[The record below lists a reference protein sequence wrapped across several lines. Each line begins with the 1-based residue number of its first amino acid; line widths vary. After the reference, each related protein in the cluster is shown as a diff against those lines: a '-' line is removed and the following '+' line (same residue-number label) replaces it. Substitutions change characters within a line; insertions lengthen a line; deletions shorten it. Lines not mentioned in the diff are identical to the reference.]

1 MKLKTIRIK
10 NYCRIIIFYIFW
22 NLFCKYNFSSIKSY
36 PMKRII
42 TLLYLVALFN
52 NAYAQYF
59 EVGAIGGVTSYI
71 GDLQPNSPATG
82 SYGLTYG
89 ALLRL
94 HYRPQ
99 LSFKVSAI
107 SGKFYATDRY
117 AKGTRRFR
125 NLEAETQYYELAA
138 TAEWNIA
145 QYNVLDNKTTSPYLF
160 AGVAGFYFNPRA
172 RTDYTNYE
180 WVNLRSLGTEG
191 QTLDGGKKPY
201 SQFQV
206 AIPFGV
212 GIKMSLSKK
221 LNLGFELGFRQTFT
235 DYLDDVSGNYPDLS
249 KLSEKDPIAAKF
261 SFRTPELFKS
271 SLELPS
277 GLKRGDSY
285 KFDMYFFS
293 GITLTFNLADK
304 SKMEFNE
311 RYRNFG
317 NN

>member
-1 MKLKTIRIK
+1 
-10 NYCRIIIFYIFW
+10 
-22 NLFCKYNFSSIKSY
+22 
-36 PMKRII
+36 MKRII
-42 TLLYLVALFN
+42 TLLCLVAIVN
-52 NAYAQYF
+52 KSYAQYF

-89 ALLRL
+89 ALMRL
-94 HYRPQ
+94 HYHPQ

-117 AKGTRRFR
+117 AKGSRRFR

-145 QYNVLDNKTTSPYLF
+145 QYNVLDSKTTSPYLF

-172 RTDYTNYE
+172 RTDYSNYE

-201 SQFQV
+201 NQLQV

-212 GIKMSLSKK
+212 GIKMALGKK

-249 KLSEKDPIAAKF
+249 KLSEQDPIAAKF

-285 KFDMYFFS
+285 KFDMYFFCGMS
-293 GITLTFNLADK
+293 LTFNLADK

-311 RYRNFG
+311 RYRNFWS
-317 NN
+317 N